1 MNLIS
6 IGIFGVIFLSMIA
19 IVSNYAPTNQSNIQS
34 LFDRINCPLPSITGL
49 WNNTGTIEYSGGT
62 YNYPDVGTQV
72 ITLTCTQVHT
82 LNGFDYAY
90 GSPTIPFA
98 GFPFFV
104 GDFVSEILA
113 NKLTAFFELLGF
125 LLTPASLN
133 VLGYTIADLSGFP
146 LMAVITMYI
155 MCYIAIGAMLYKI
168 ISPFAGA
175 S

>member
-1 MNLIS
+1 MNIVS
-6 IGIFGVIFLSMIA
+6 IGIFGLIFLSVTGLIN
-19 IVSNYAPTNQSNIQS
+19 STAPANLDNIQD
-34 LFDRINCPLPSITGL
+34 LFDRMDCPLPSITGL

-98 GFPFFV
+98 GMPFFFA
-104 GDFVSEILA
+104 DFISEVIA
-113 NKLTAFFELLGF
+113 NKLTAFFELIGF
-125 LLTPASLN
+125 LLSPANLS
-133 VLGYTIADLSGFP
+133 VLGFTVADASQFAQFIIGIIYLF
-146 LMAVITMYI
+146 
-155 MCYIAIGAMLYKI
+155 CYVSIGALLYKI